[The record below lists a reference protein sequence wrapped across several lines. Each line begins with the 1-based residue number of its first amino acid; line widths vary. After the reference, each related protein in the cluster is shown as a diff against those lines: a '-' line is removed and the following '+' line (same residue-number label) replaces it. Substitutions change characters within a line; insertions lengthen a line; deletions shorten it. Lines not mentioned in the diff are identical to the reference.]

1 MDQDRRASS
10 ELGSEAV
17 RAGDGS
23 GGKTR
28 FQEKEGLRGRHDL
41 SPIIRPETV
50 HRVQEVLPF
59 GGSRGEVD
67 GLLREVNQPGTE
79 VNAPT
84 PGSPWG

>member
-1 MDQDRRASS
+1 MGVEVRGVSRKRRGY
-10 ELGSEAV
+10 E
-17 RAGDGS
+17 
-23 GGKTR
+23 
-28 FQEKEGLRGRHDL
+28 EGTYL

-67 GLLREVNQPGTE
+67 GVLREVNQP
-79 VNAPT
+79 PT